1 VESLIKEELAMFV
14 SNLMLPKEKLTTVT
28 PKMTIGEA
36 LDIMEKNN
44 FLSIPVAEGNKFYGA
59 ISKEKIYTYYYEKCI
74 ERECL
79 LSDFLVEN
87 VMRTDVPTINT
98 LEQVEEAAHFLETR
112 SISFV
117 AVVDNMG
124 EFKGI
129 VTHHAIFHQ
138 FTELFGLNKGK
149 RLSVIAFDIPG
160 QISKL
165 SKIITENK
173 GDIIS
178 FVVVDP
184 KSITE
189 VKEIVVRLQTDNFD
203 EILAKVKG
211 AGFKVQ

>member
-1 VESLIKEELAMFV
+1 MFV

-117 AVVDNMG
+117 AVVDNVG

>member
-117 AVVDNMG
+117 AVVDNVG